1 MTIKAITFD
10 LDDTLWNNT
19 PVLIKAERD
28 VIEWL
33 LANFPNI
40 NDHHDI
46 KTTTYEFR
54 EFKDQI
60 KQTNPALAHQVTN
73 LRKVSLE
80 QLLIQKGYADK
91 ATIGAN
97 QAMDVFLT
105 ARHQVN
111 YFDYVEAVLAELN
124 QQYTLGVLTNGN
136 VNVRQL
142 SISDYFDFAF
152 SADELNTS
160 KPDPVFFQAGI
171 NAAEVLPEEIAHV
184 GDHPEYDVL
193 GAKQVGLK
201 AIWFNPDQASW
212 DYHITPDANISCIRE
227 LPEVIGKMSR

>member
-19 PVLIKAERD
+19 PVLLKAERA

-33 LANFPNI
+33 LAQFPNI

-46 KTTTYEFR
+46 DTTTGEFR

-60 KQTNPALAHQVTN
+60 KQANPALTHQVTN
-73 LRKVSLE
+73 LRKVALE
-80 QLLIQKGYADK
+80 ELLGQAGYTEQ
-91 ATIGAN
+91 ATNGAE
-97 QAMDVFLT
+97 QAMEVFLH

-111 YFDYVEAVLAELN
+111 YFDYVESVLAELN

-136 VNVRQL
+136 VNIKRL
-142 SISDYFDFAF
+142 SIGDYFDFAF
-152 SADELNTS
+152 CADELNTS

-171 NAAEVLPEEIAHV
+171 QAAKVLAEEIVHI
-184 GDHPEYDVL
+184 GDHPEYDVI
-193 GAKQVGLK
+193 GAKEVGLK
-201 AIWFNPDQASW
+201 AIWFNPEQSSW
-212 DYHITPDANISCIRE
+212 DYHIKPDAVISCLSE
-227 LPEVIGKMSR
+227 LPKAIKRIKI

>member
-10 LDDTLWNNT
+10 LDDTLWNNI

-33 LANFPNI
+33 LTHFPNI

-46 KTTTYEFR
+46 STTINEFR
-54 EFKDQI
+54 DFKDQI
-60 KQTNPALAHQVTN
+60 KQANPALTHQVTN

-80 QLLIQKGYADK
+80 QFLINADYSEK
-91 ATIGAN
+91 ASEGAN
-97 QAMDVFLT
+97 QAMEVFLT
-105 ARHQVN
+105 ARHQVD

-136 VNVRQL
+136 VNIRRL
-142 SISDYFDFAF
+142 SIGDYFDFAF
-152 SADELNTS
+152 CADELNTS

-171 NAAEVLPEEIAHV
+171 QAAKVLPEEIAHV
-184 GDHPEYDVL
+184 GDHPEYDVI
-193 GAKQVGLK
+193 GAKEVGLK
-201 AIWFNPDQASW
+201 AIWFNPEQASW
-212 DYHITPDANISCIRE
+212 DYHIKPDAVISCISE
-227 LPEVIGKMSR
+227 LPKAINSLLR